1 MLWALVFWGTLTL
14 VSMAWRTVEIGLG
27 DTLRL
32 MLFGTPAVNPTLS
45 RFSLFCAVVALGT
58 WTAVAWVLLR
68 GRPAAGREPS

>member
-1 MLWALVFWGTLTL
+1 
-14 VSMAWRTVEIGLG
+14 
-27 DTLRL
+27 L